1 MERFT
6 TAVKR
11 QFRPTPIQPSEPQS
25 ATRPDVESAGL
36 ETKSQDVTLE
46 KGAVDATVPAEA
58 GASTI
63 EATTAVWGK
72 KGRWLVIAGIAMIM
86 VIYELDNST
95 VYIYNNYSTS
105 SFNALS
111 KLAALS
117 TAGSVLFAVIKPPIA
132 KLSNVMGRGQTYMMT
147 ISLYIL
153 SYILMASA
161 KTINTYAAGYIFY
174 VMGQSGTNIMNDI
187 VISDLSNARWRG
199 FAIGVSFTPYLVTP
213 WVSGFIVD
221 SVVDGIGWRWGIGMF
236 AILMPVG
243 ASFIITTLLYYQTR
257 AKKMGLVIRQRITIH
272 DFCSQIDLGGVVL
285 FSGGFA
291 LILVPLTLAATTTS
305 KWKTP
310 FVDALIAVGA
320 VMLIVFPFYERL
332 VSRYPFMPPSYFKN
346 PTIALCLF
354 LIATDSLGFE
364 CTHAYLY
371 TWAIVAR
378 DFSARNATFYNST
391 NGVMQC
397 LMGII
402 AGVCMMWTKRYKWLV
417 IIGAVLRLIGYGIMI
432 RLRGASNSLFELFFV
447 QILQG
452 IGSGIMQTNLLV
464 PAQISVPHAQ
474 MPQITALVICFSFLG
489 SSVGACIAGGIYTNT
504 IKEALRNHLGDQAS
518 SALINE
524 LANSILDYAPAW
536 GSSERIAVN
545 LAFSDVLRYMTY
557 TALASSVP
565 AVILVWFMPNHHLP
579 DRNNLVEEDVDR

>member
-1 MERFT
+1 MEG
-6 TAVKR
+6 AMNAIKR
-11 QFRPTPIQPSEPQS
+11 QFRPTSVLSREEEE
-25 ATRPDVESAGL
+25 RVDNLNHGPDDLEQVESQSPEL
-36 ETKSQDVTLE
+36 
-46 KGAVDATVPAEA
+46 KGIAKDTVQAESGVSAIEGAT
-58 GASTI
+58 S
-63 EATTAVWGK
+63 VWGK
-72 KGRWLVIAGIAMIM
+72 KGRWLVIAG
-86 VIYELDNST
+86 ELDNST

-111 KLAALS
+111 KLATLS

-147 ISLYIL
+147 ISLYVL

-161 KTINTYAAGYIFY
+161 KSLNAYAAGYILY

-187 VISDLSNARWRG
+187 VIADLSNARWRG
-199 FAIGVSFTPYLVTP
+199 FAIGVSFAPYLLTP
-213 WVSGFIVD
+213 WISGFITE
-221 SVVDGIGWRWGIGMF
+221 SVVNGIGWRWGIGMF
-236 AILMPVG
+236 AILMPFG
-243 ASFIITTLLYYQTR
+243 ASFIITTLLYYQMQ
-257 AKKMGLVIRQRITIH
+257 AKRKGLAVRQRTTVY

-305 KWKTP
+305 KWRTP
-310 FVDALIAVGA
+310 YLDALIAVGA

-332 VSRYPFMPPSYFKN
+332 VSKYPFMPPSYFKN

-354 LIATDSLGFE
+354 LIATDSIGFS
-364 CTHAYLY
+364 CTHTYLY
-371 TWAIVAR
+371 TWATVAR
-378 DFSARNATFYNST
+378 NFSARNATFYNAT

-397 LMGII
+397 LTAII
-402 AGVCMMWTKRYKWLV
+402 AGVFMMWTRRYKWLV
-417 IIGAVLRLIGYGIMI
+417 IAGAVIRLIGYGIMI

-452 IGSGIMQTNLLV
+452 IGSGIMQVNLLV

-474 MPQITALVICFSFLG
+474 MPQITALVVCFSFLG

-504 IKEALRNHLGDQAS
+504 IGMALKNHLGSQATP
-518 SALINE
+518 ALIKT
-524 LANSILDYAPAW
+524 LSNSILGVAPAW
-536 GSSERIAVN
+536 GTPERIAVN

-565 AVILVWFMPNHHLP
+565 AMFLAWFMPNHNLP
-579 DRNNLVEEDVDR
+579 DRNNLVEEPTD